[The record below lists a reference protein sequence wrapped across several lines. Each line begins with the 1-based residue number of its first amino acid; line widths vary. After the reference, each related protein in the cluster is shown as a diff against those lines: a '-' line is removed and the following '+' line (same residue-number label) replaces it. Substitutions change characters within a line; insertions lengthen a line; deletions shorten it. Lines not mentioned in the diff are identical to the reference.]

1 MNLSKVSH
9 LPLAAFLA
17 AVIMI
22 GMPVLARLHPK
33 PADDPWI
40 RLRPPLYP
48 VAGTLVLEGRPV
60 EGAVVTF
67 VARTNDP
74 HHESL
79 PISTEGTVATCVGPS
94 DDAALEY
101 MAVSTTDKNGRFWLR
116 TYTSQGDGAVAGTHL
131 IKVEKM
137 VPTGRM
143 LPGPGMES
151 ILDMGTIPP
160 WMDQMFEARSV
171 PHGMDPTMVD
181 PSMMD
186 SMMDSMMSYT
196 AFPGMPEM
204 VNILPARFADEKTSG
219 LTAEV
224 STEGPNEF
232 LIQLS
237 AEPPFQAE
245 ALPGTGRDPEQQ
257 AGQQVGQKSGV
268 GRRPV
273 DSLSV
278 GFE

>member
-48 VAGTLVLEGRPV
+48 VAGTLVLEGQPV

-74 HHESL
+74 HHES
-79 PISTEGTVATCVGPS
+79 PAISADGAVVTSLTPA
-94 DDAALEY
+94 DDAGHEY
-101 MAVSTTDKNGRFWLR
+101 NAVSTTDKNGRFWLR
-116 TYTSQGDGAVAGTHL
+116 TYSSQGDGAVAGTHL

-151 ILDMGTIPP
+151 ILEIGSIPP
-160 WMDQMFEARSV
+160 WMDQMFEAGSV
-171 PHGMDPTMVD
+171 PPGMDPTMVD

-186 SMMDSMMSYT
+186 SMMGYT

-224 STEGPNEF
+224 STEGTNEF

-237 AEPPFQAE
+237 AEPPFHAE
-245 ALPGTGRDPEQQ
+245 ALHGTGHDPEQQ
-257 AGQQVGQKSGV
+257 TERDSEVGS
-268 GRRPV
+268 RPV
-273 DSLSV
+273 DALSV
-278 GFE
+278 ASE

>member
-48 VAGTLVLEGRPV
+48 VAGTLVLEGQPV
-60 EGAVVTF
+60 AGAVVTF
-67 VARTNDP
+67 VARANDP
-74 HHESL
+74 HHES
-79 PISTEGTVATCVGPS
+79 PAISANGAAVTGVTLS
-94 DDAALEY
+94 DDAPHEY
-101 MAVSTTDKNGRFWLR
+101 NAVSTTDKNGRFWLR
-116 TYTSQGDGAVAGTHL
+116 TYSSQGDGAVAGTHS
-131 IKVEKM
+131 IKIEKM

-151 ILDMGTIPP
+151 ILDIGTIPP
-160 WMDQMFEARSV
+160 WMDQMFEAGSV
-171 PHGMDPTMVD
+171 PPGMNVAMVD
-181 PSMMD
+181 PTIVDPAMMD
-186 SMMDSMMSYT
+186 SMMGYT

-219 LTAEV
+219 LAAEV
-224 STEGPNEF
+224 STEGTNEF
-232 LIQLS
+232 FIQLS

-245 ALPGTGRDPEQQ
+245 APPGTGHDPEQQ
-257 AGQQVGQKSGV
+257 TEQQTEQKTRVGSH
-268 GRRPV
+268 PTAAY
-273 DSLSV
+273 L
-278 GFE
+278 

>member
-17 AVIMI
+17 AAIMI

-40 RLRPPLYP
+40 RLRPPLYE
-48 VAGTLVLEGRPV
+48 VAGTLVLDGQPV

-67 VARTNDP
+67 VARTNETHP
-74 HHESL
+74 ESL
-79 PISTEGTVATCVGPS
+79 AISTDGAVVTSLTPA
-94 DDAALEY
+94 DDAGHEY
-101 MAVSTTDKNGRFWLR
+101 NAVSTTDKNGRFWLR
-116 TYTSQGDGAVAGTHL
+116 TYSSQGDGAVAGTHL

-151 ILDMGTIPP
+151 ILEIGSIPP
-160 WMDQMFEARSV
+160 WMDQIFEAGSV
-171 PHGMDPTMVD
+171 PPGMDPAMVG
-181 PSMMD
+181 PAMMD
-186 SMMDSMMSYT
+186 STMGCT

-224 STEGPNEF
+224 STEVTNEF

-245 ALPGTGRDPEQQ
+245 APYGTGHDPEQQ
-257 AGQQVGQKSGV
+257 TEQDSEVGS
-268 GRRPV
+268 RPV
-273 DSLSV
+273 DALSV
-278 GFE
+278 ASE

>member
-17 AVIMI
+17 AIIMI

-48 VAGTLVLEGRPV
+48 VAGTLVLEGQPV

-67 VARTNDP
+67 VARANDP

-79 PISTEGTVATCVGPS
+79 AISADGPVVTCVTPS
-94 DDAALEY
+94 DDAGHEY
-101 MAVSTTDKNGRFWLR
+101 NAVSTTDKNGRFWLR
-116 TYTSQGDGAVAGTHL
+116 TYSSQGDGAVAGTHL

-160 WMDQMFEARSV
+160 WMDQMFEAGSM
-171 PHGMDPTMVD
+171 PHGVDPTMVD

-186 SMMDSMMSYT
+186 SMMGYT

-224 STEGPNEF
+224 SAEGTNEF

-245 ALPGTGRDPEQQ
+245 APPGTGHDPEQQ
-257 AGQQVGQKSGV
+257 AKQQTEQTSEGGS
-268 GRRPV
+268 RPV
-273 DSLSV
+273 DALSV
-278 GFE
+278 AFE